1 VEQLTK
7 EGLLQ
12 LIEDVK
18 NYQPKPLHLTVTHAW
33 VEAEQAAHPGN
44 IESYNGELFW
54 CGYPLSI
61 IGDSN
66 ESN

>member
-1 VEQLTK
+1 MEQLTK

-18 NYQPKPLHLTVTHAW
+18 NYQPKPFYLTVTHAW

-54 CGYPLSI
+54 CGYLLLV
-61 IGDSN
+61 IGDKY

>member
-1 VEQLTK
+1 MEQLTK

-18 NYQPKPLHLTVTHAW
+18 NYQPKPFYLTVTHAW

-44 IESYNGELFW
+44 ISSYNGELFW
-54 CGYPLSI
+54 CGYPLLI